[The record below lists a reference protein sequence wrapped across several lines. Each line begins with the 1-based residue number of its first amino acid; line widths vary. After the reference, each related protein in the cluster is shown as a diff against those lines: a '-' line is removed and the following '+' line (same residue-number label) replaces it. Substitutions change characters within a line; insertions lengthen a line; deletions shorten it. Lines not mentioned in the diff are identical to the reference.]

1 MATVMVFGTYD
12 LLHAGHEF
20 FLRQAKKHGDRLLV
34 CVARDKTVIKLKGT
48 IPVEPELK
56 RLAKL
61 QSLPFVDDVV
71 MGSEG
76 DKYACIERYKPD
88 IICLGYD
95 QTYFTDNLEEEL
107 KQRGLSTKVI
117 RIKERFQ
124 PEKFK
129 SSKLR
134 AGKV

>member
-1 MATVMVFGTYD
+1 MATVMVFGTFD
-12 LLHAGHEF
+12 LFHQGHEF
-20 FLRQAKKHGDRLLV
+20 FLRQAKKHGDHLLV
-34 CVARDKTVIKLKGT
+34 CVARDKTVVKLKGRT
-48 IPVEPELK
+48 PVEPELK

-61 QSLPFVDDVV
+61 QSLSFVDEVF

-76 DKYACIERYKPD
+76 DKYGCIERYKPD

-95 QTYFTDNLEEEL
+95 QTYFTDNLGEEL
-107 KQRGLSTKVI
+107 KKRGLSTKVI
-117 RIKERFQ
+117 RITESFQ

-134 AGKV
+134 ASKV